1 MFTSSVRRGKAF
13 AAEQKIRELKTR
25 LSKLHAQKLKVSPTK
40 IIGNSILNMDLMKSV
55 KYGMSPEE
63 IESWSLAGE
72 RFRVVYDMH
81 RIEETKTLHDRLD
94 RSYLTDEI
102 FIGEKGLVLAE
113 YIKKKSAPGK
123 FYKQSVQTIS
133 YFNKE
138 RTFIIRKFQP
148 IDGIKYY
155 WLKDVQNNR

>member
-1 MFTSSVRRGKAF
+1 
-13 AAEQKIRELKTR
+13 
-25 LSKLHAQKLKVSPTK
+25 
-40 IIGNSILNMDLMKSV
+40 
-55 KYGMSPEE
+55 
-63 IESWSLAGE
+63 
-72 RFRVVYDMH
+72 MH

-123 FYKQSVQTIS
+123 FYKHSVQTIS

-148 IDGIKYY
+148 RDGIKYY